1 MEICCMAQGTQ
12 TGLYDNQEGWDGV
25 GEGSEAQEAGNICI
39 PLAYPCWRNQHNI
52 VIILQLKINKFLIKK
67 AECVEVV

>member
-1 MEICCMAQGTQ
+1 MAQGTQ

-39 PLAYPCWRNQHNI
+39 PLAYPC
-52 VIILQLKINKFLIKK
+52 
-67 AECVEVV
+67 